1 MFLNQLDFNILLGEL
16 DTNECKHKLAY
27 YKKSCKGNVIPI
39 GWRGNIK

>member
-27 YKKSCKGNVIPI
+27 YKKKVAKEMLFPQDGEVI
-39 GWRGNIK
+39 